1 MMIFATFLAAFLL
14 SSIAAY
20 YSVVG
25 LTTIFV
31 GAFWPI
37 VIMGTSLELAK
48 LVTTS
53 WLYHNWKKS
62 SVFLRAYLTGA
73 VIVLMLITSMGIF
86 GFLAKSHIDSTQ
98 ESTSNNTELSTL
110 VEQENIAKERLQYL
124 LARAKDPA
132 TASIQLD
139 RQIQAA
145 QADLTKLSKKKAPLL
160 AKENKLIAEIGPLF
174 YIANVFYDNPDG
186 AMDKAVRLVIMA
198 IMFVFDPLAILLV
211 IAGNIM
217 LKEKKLKDH
226 PEPIAPAPGSSHAV
240 VVQTPVAPT
249 PPTDQVPL
257 SPPAV
262 SASPQHQAEA
272 DNQMLKKQM
281 TSNDVR
287 AAFRIFYGRDPGP
300 QDNVESLSG
309 KSSKEILEI
318 FYNSSEFL
326 SRSGATVLIL
336 QAAKKIQDYKQQSG

>member
-1 MMIFATFLAAFLL
+1 MMVFATFLAAFLL

-37 VIMGTSLELAK
+37 VIMGASLELAK

-53 WLYHNWKKS
+53 WLYHNWNKA
-62 SVFLRAYLTGA
+62 SVFLKAYLTGA
-73 VIVLMLITSMGIF
+73 VVVLMLITSMGIF

-98 ESTSNNTELSTL
+98 ESTSNTTELSTL
-110 VEQENIAKERLQYL
+110 VEQEKIAKDRLQYL
-124 LARAKDPA
+124 LARAKDPS
-132 TASIQLD
+132 TASIRLD
-139 RQIQAA
+139 RQIQEA
-145 QADLTKLSKKKAPLL
+145 QAELTKLSKKKAPLL
-160 AKENKLIAEIGPLF
+160 TKENKLIAEIGPLF

-217 LKEKKLKDH
+217 LKEKRLRDH
-226 PEPIAPAPGSSHAV
+226 PEPIAPIPSSPNNAPAE
-240 VVQTPVAPT
+240 TLAVAPAE
-249 PPTDQVPL
+249 PPKLTA
-257 SPPAV
+257 AV
-262 SASPQHQAEA
+262 SSPHHQTEA

-281 TSNDVR
+281 TSNDVK

-300 QDNVESLSG
+300 QDNVGSLSG
-309 KSSKEILEI
+309 KI
-318 FYNSSEFL
+318 
-326 SRSGATVLIL
+326 
-336 QAAKKIQDYKQQSG
+336 